1 LLGGFFYINTAMK
14 KQQNKTLTVEEYNSH
29 ANINPDKWIFD
40 ERDGLWHRRTVRG
53 TSAGKSRKRYKA
65 SRNRRTMNKNC
76 NNIELATDQQ
86 VKIAKRMKMN
96 VDQVLLMTKVE
107 ASNAINRQKA
117 RLNRLAKERAI
128 ATK

>member
-1 LLGGFFYINTAMK
+1 
-14 KQQNKTLTVEEYNSH
+14 
-29 ANINPDKWIFD
+29 
-40 ERDGLWHRRTVRG
+40 
-53 TSAGKSRKRYKA
+53 
-65 SRNRRTMNKNC
+65 MNKNC

-117 RLNRLAKERAI
+117 KLNRLAKERAI